1 MFNEKFWLAVI
12 FISFIALVIKFFLPK
27 IKNNLNSQVQE
38 IELAVNS
45 AKTQLEQAKQQLEL
59 SQEKLILIEKENIK
73 LINEA
78 KEAAENIIKQA
89 KINAQNE
96 YQKKISNIVD
106 RFEQEQE
113 QILTNLKK
121 EIIIEAFKDVD
132 LYLSL
137 NLNSQQQKQ
146 LLEHGIEKLNKTTI

>member
-38 IELAVNS
+38 IELAVNN
-45 AKTQLEQAKQQLEL
+45 AKTQLEQAKQQLAL

-78 KEAAENIIKQA
+78 KEAAENIIEQA

-132 LYLSL
+132 LYLRL
-137 NLNSQQQKQ
+137 NLNSMQQKQ
-146 LLEHGIEKLNKTTI
+146 LLEHGIEKFNKTTI

>member
-38 IELAVNS
+38 IELAVNN

-59 SQEKLILIEKENIK
+59 SQEKLILIEKENIE

-78 KEAAENIIKQA
+78 KEAAENIIEQA
-89 KINAQNE
+89 KINAQIE
-96 YQKKISNIVD
+96 YQKKILNIVD

-121 EIIIEAFKDVD
+121 EIIIEAFNDVD

-146 LLEHGIEKLNKTTI
+146 LLEHGIEKLNKTII

>member
-38 IELAVNS
+38 IELAVNN
-45 AKTQLEQAKQQLEL
+45 AKTQLEQAKQQLAL

-78 KEAAENIIKQA
+78 KEAAENIIEQA

-137 NLNSQQQKQ
+137 NLNIQQQKQ